1 MFGFTGTLATL
12 AAALSSPN
20 AKIPRWS
27 VLVMPLILI
36 GLASTYW
43 ISVFGP
49 SRLHD
54 FRQSAGRLAQGYKII
69 RNSVDSMRLKAISFV
84 FQHEPVGFFYFFSD
98 ENHTF
103 IDPTLPSFIF
113 RRPLEISLAESRQGK
128 PADEPDKLIAVWSD
142 DLQLKELRFGANAIY
157 RNRNAMDRLPPY
169 RPGETINFE
178 KGGNSKAYVGSGW
191 SSEDELGTWSDG
203 SEAAVRFKFDR
214 TYNTPMELVVQAL
227 PFVPG
232 ERPEQRVAVLANDQQ
247 IANWT
252 FRNGDSRT
260 ELRAEIP
267 ANVVRSDDLK
277 LVFRITDPVSPK
289 SLGLSDDARNLG
301 LMVQKLRITLSP

>member
-1 MFGFTGTLATL
+1 L
-12 AAALSSPN
+12 
-20 AKIPRWS
+20 
-27 VLVMPLILI
+27 
-36 GLASTYW
+36 
-43 ISVFGP
+43 
-49 SRLHD
+49 
-54 FRQSAGRLAQGYKII
+54 
-69 RNSVDSMRLKAISFV
+69 
-84 FQHEPVGFFYFFSD
+84 
-98 ENHTF
+98 
-103 IDPTLPSFIF
+103 
-113 RRPLEISLAESRQGK
+113 
-128 PADEPDKLIAVWSD
+128 SD
-142 DLQLKELRFGANAIY
+142 DARNLGLMVQKLRINMPHVAT
-157 RNRNAMDRLPPY
+157 Y